1 MKDYS
6 FIISLM
12 EWSHS
17 RINLYRTCPYAWF
30 SQYII
35 REDNFSN
42 FFSEYG
48 TFIHDLLAQFYK
60 NEITRD
66 EMVMLYITQFKTEV
80 ASRVR
85 AKTFDSMRE
94 KYYDA
99 GLDYIQTF
107 EPFKFSKILGVE
119 KKVRFKI
126 SEYLFTGFIDLCGE
140 HENGDIE
147 IIDHK
152 SAEIKPRSKK
162 KEPTKT
168 DEELDEKFI
177 QLYLYSIAIF
187 DEYGKYPKYLTFNSF
202 RNGKIIREEFD
213 AEKLE
218 MAKDWAIRTI
228 KRIEK
233 DKSWN
238 PNIDFYFCKNLCNS
252 RNTCEYN
259 ND

>member
-1 MKDYS
+1 
-6 FIISLM
+6 M

-30 SQYII
+30 AQYIL
-35 REDNFSN
+35 REDSFSN

-66 EMVMLYITQFKTEV
+66 EMIMLYITQFKTEV

-119 KKVRFKI
+119 KNDPVDGSQVADLWKAGDFAKVA
-126 SEYLFTGFIDLCGE
+126 
-140 HENGDIE
+140 
-147 IIDHK
+147 DHCK
-152 SAEIKPRSKK
+152 SDVAATRACHRK
-162 KEPTKT
+162 
-168 DEELDEKFI
+168 L
-177 QLYLYSIAIF
+177 
-187 DEYGKYPKYLTFNSF
+187 SF
-202 RNGKIIREEFD
+202 MG
-213 AEKLE
+213 A
-218 MAKDWAIRTI
+218 A
-228 KRIEK
+228 
-233 DKSWN
+233 
-238 PNIDFYFCKNLCNS
+238 
-252 RNTCEYN
+252 
-259 ND
+259 